1 MEQGGFEVAA
11 VPSPVVGSGLPVLV
25 VALAGLAI
33 MARRRRA
40 RNASWT
46 WGMSALLAAQ
56 RGSDGYQSFTT
67 IPRWGDNRLALL
79 PQSQR

>member
-1 MEQGGFEVAA
+1 MEQGGFEGAA

-56 RGSDGYQSFTT
+56 RGQ
-67 IPRWGDNRLALL
+67 RWLSVFHHDTAVGR
-79 PQSQR
+79 